1 MKILSVVPLPL
12 AGVHVIRFARFMDQ
26 RGYFTEP
33 FRRSDFDTHPDTAFL
48 SGVAFVQANES
59 LSRPGTLRGL
69 HFQWNPY
76 MGKLVRTLHG
86 HMIDIVL
93 DIRLGSPTFGKA
105 VLHDMPND
113 DSQPVSEWL
122 WVPPGF
128 AHGNLFPV
136 ATRIEYLCTG
146 EYSPGCEAGIS
157 PLADDIDWSLCDRAL
172 KQRFDTLVA
181 NGVLMSDK
189 DRAGLTVSQWR
200 ADPRASHFTYP
211 MPEAASRTARAR

>member
-1 MKILSVVPLPL
+1 MKILSARTLPLPDL
-12 AGVHVIRFARFMDQ
+12 KVITFARFVDQ

-33 FRRSDFDTHPDTAFL
+33 FRRSDLDTHPDTHFL
-48 SGVAFVQANES
+48 AGVAFVQTNES

-93 DIRLGSPTFGKA
+93 DIRLRSPTFGKA
-105 VLHDMPND
+105 ILYDMPND
-113 DSQPVSEWL
+113 DGRAEAEWL

-128 AHGNLFPV
+128 AHGNLFLTE
-136 ATRIEYLCTG
+136 TRIEYLCTG
-146 EYSPGCEAGIS
+146 EYSPGCEAAIS
-157 PLADDIDWSLCDRAL
+157 PLAPDIDWSLCEQAL
-172 KQRFDTLVA
+172 KKRLDATIRD
-181 NGVLMSDK
+181 GVIMSDK

-200 ADPRASHFTYP
+200 SDPRSAHFTYP
-211 MPEAASRTARAR
+211 MLRNKA